1 MAIRPESARDALLSA
16 NRTWIDRRARLR
28 FVVNP
33 ATARHLVA
41 AVGDTFWPA
50 RVLDLSTSG
59 IRLSLRR
66 RFEPGTSVL
75 LELANGRR
83 VFSCVLALRVLH
95 VAEQPNGAYI
105 LGGEFG
111 RKLTQKELMDL
122 LW

>member
-1 MAIRPESARDALLSA
+1 AIPPVSARAFLPSG

-33 ATARHLVA
+33 ETARHLVA

-50 RVLDLSTSG
+50 RVLGVSSHD
-59 IRLSLRR
+59 IRLRLRPR
-66 RFEPGTSVL
+66 LEPGSSVL